1 MGQAIGEVLPLAIGI
16 AISPIPIIAII
27 LMLLTPDARRNGL
40 AFLGGWVLGLAV
52 VGAIVLIVA
61 NVVGVSSSEG
71 ASRTASLIRLL
82 LGIVLLVAA
91 WRRWTKRPHP
101 GDQPSL
107 PGWMRSLEKFTPQ
120 RALAVGALL
129 SGVNPKNLVLNV
141 SAAAGIAQ
149 AALSG
154 VQQAVVLVV
163 LVLVGSVGV
172 AAPVVVYL
180 TMHDTA
186 DRVLAGWR
194 TWLADNNATVMVV
207 LFLVFGVVLVGKG
220 IGGL

>member
-1 MGQAIGEVLPLAIGI
+1 MRVRGGYAALYSA
-16 AISPIPIIAII
+16 
-27 LMLLTPDARRNGL
+27 
-40 AFLGGWVLGLAV
+40 AFLF
-52 VGAIVLIVA
+52 AITSLQVKL
-61 NVVGVSSSEG
+61 
-71 ASRTASLIRLL
+71 ASRYFS
-82 LGIVLLVAA
+82 GMFVSAA
-91 WRRWTKRPHP
+91 R
-101 GDQPSL
+101 
-107 PGWMRSLEKFTPQ
+107 F
-120 RALAVGALL
+120 AVGALL

-207 LFLVFGVVLVGKG
+207 LFLVFGVVLLGKG